1 MNTHNWSNDFRELL
15 SSMSIMVY
23 STSLFNEVID
33 AYGVTRKSF
42 NSSFRTRYK
51 DISDIKD
58 NADYYAKKAAYMVV
72 DDKENMICS
81 FADEVS
87 DIITT
92 NSHDLICKNTACY
105 ISLPARYSPT
115 ALSDYLSIATE
126 LKIGSNREQALYRAN
141 ERYFNRIDLI
151 LHHLQDV
158 DLSTIAEANAE
169 MLHDYLK
176 NHSNSK

>member
-1 MNTHNWSNDFRELL
+1 MNTHDWSNDFRELL
-15 SSMSIMVY
+15 N

-51 DISDIKD
+51 DISNIKD
-58 NADYYAKKAAYMVV
+58 NADYYAKKATYMVV
-72 DDKENMICS
+72 DDKENIICS

-87 DIITT
+87 DIITA
-92 NSHDLICKNTACY
+92 SSYDLICQNTACY
-105 ISLPARYSPT
+105 ISLPTKYSPAT
-115 ALSDYLSIATE
+115 LDDYLSIATE
-126 LKIGSNREQALYRAN
+126 LKNGSNREQALFRAN

-169 MLHDYLK
+169 MLHGYLK
-176 NHSNSK
+176 KYTNS

>member
-1 MNTHNWSNDFRELL
+1 MNTHDWSNDFRELL
-15 SSMSIMVY
+15 NSMSIMVY

-51 DISDIKD
+51 DISNIKD
-58 NADYYAKKAAYMVV
+58 NADYYAKKATYMVV
-72 DDKENMICS
+72 DDKENIICS

-87 DIITT
+87 DIITA
-92 NSHDLICKNTACY
+92 SSYDLICQNTACY
-105 ISLPARYSPT
+105 ISLPTKYSPAT
-115 ALSDYLSIATE
+115 LDDYLSIATE
-126 LKIGSNREQALYRAN
+126 LKNGSNREQALFRAN

-169 MLHDYLK
+169 MLHGYLK
-176 NHSNSK
+176 KYTNS